1 MGTRFAL
8 LMILAGSALAQT
20 SEVSLRVESASGRQF
35 HVGETISLKLTF
47 ESSDADKWTVFYTG
61 RRSLFGREEF
71 LVSPK
76 EGTSD
81 PLSFRKFAGGSEIG
95 GAMVLGKP
103 WSMDGDL
110 NQWVRFERPGRYRVR
125 ALVHVSD
132 KQGQNLAVDSNEI
145 EIEIVATAKEWSAEQ
160 LWQAVAVVDAPA
172 RTDQQTF
179 NARASAVRTIW
190 YLDTPESVREAARL
204 LGALDEQTAQ
214 PLQLALQGSAHQD
227 VAIAAMKQLLRSPDQ
242 PVTSQFLQTL
252 ASLEAMQKARPEP
265 GADPGAPFQQ
275 LRTELGS
282 VVERKRGDARAIS
295 LKALL
300 DGVRPE
306 EVSANMRAE
315 IAGVFPDLPFQQ
327 QKELL
332 TSQWKRIAGPAM
344 IPVLLRIY
352 ESAPAVPG
360 LQQSLA
366 GEAVRRLYELDP
378 ARARTLIINEMKL
391 EQPRLRDESL
401 TILADATL
409 PDLDP
414 VLLDHLQG
422 NGRSQQLI
430 ARYATADILEGVKAW
445 YAKQRQSSSPAL
457 TAYFLRVD
465 PAWGERVL
473 RQALSER
480 SNPHGLWQGVIGK
493 TAEYYVSPEWEKV
506 AIEALS
512 DPAVEVKADAV
523 RALGEHGSA
532 VAQQTVMEAFHAWH
546 EWWKDRPA
554 ETAPERRYDQWFLNA
569 TAHAKNWIANGET
582 LEKIRGYCI
591 TPNCRTEAEQ
601 YLRQWADG
609 PKLYLGESDAGD
621 VSAGFAQ
628 YIEYSLDAARLRL
641 LQLPAGTRLKWN
653 LNVRHTPEIDA
664 WVSTIESDLAA
675 RGVVIT
681 Q

>member
-1 MGTRFAL
+1 ML
-8 LMILAGSALAQT
+8 LAGSALAQ
-20 SEVSLRVESASGRQF
+20 SPDVSLRVETASGRTQF
-35 HVGETISLKLTF
+35 RIGETIDMKLTF
-47 ESSDADKWTVFYTG
+47 ESTVADKWIVHYTG

-81 PLSFRKFAGGSEIG
+81 PLGVRKSVGGSEIAG
-95 GAMVLGKP
+95 VVVLGKP
-103 WSMDGDL
+103 WSMDVDL

-132 KQGQNLAVDSNEI
+132 KRGQNLAVTSNET
-145 EIEIVATAKEWSAEQ
+145 EIEIVAADREWLAQQ
-160 LWQAVAVVDAPA
+160 LRQAVAVLDAPA
-172 RTDQQTF
+172 STDQQAF
-179 NARASAVRTIW
+179 NARASAARTIW

-214 PLQLALQGSAHQD
+214 TLQLALQGSAHQD

-242 PVTSQFLQTL
+242 PVTSPFLQTL
-252 ASLEAMQKARPEP
+252 ASLEATQKVRHDA
-265 GADPGAPFQQ
+265 ADPGAPFQE

-295 LKALL
+295 LKTLL
-300 DGVRPE
+300 DGARPE
-306 EVSANMRAE
+306 AVSANMRAE
-315 IAGVFPDLPFQQ
+315 IAGLFSDLPFQQ

-344 IPVLLRIY
+344 IPALLRIY
-352 ESAPAVPG
+352 ENAPAVPG

-366 GEAVRRLYELDP
+366 PEAVQRLYELDP
-378 ARARTLIINEMKL
+378 ARARTLILDEMKR
-391 EQPRLRDESL
+391 EQPRLRDEAL
-401 TILADATL
+401 AILPDATL

-414 VLLDHLQG
+414 VLLDHLRR

-430 ARYATADILEGVKAW
+430 ARYATVDILDGVKAW
-445 YAKQRQSSSPAL
+445 YAKQQQSSSPAL
-457 TAYFLRVD
+457 IAYYLRVD
-465 PAWGERVL
+465 PAWGEGVL

-480 SNPHGLWQGVIGK
+480 SNPNGPWQGVIGK

-532 VAQQTVMEAFHAWH
+532 VAQQAVMEAFHAWH

-554 ETAPERRYDQWFLNA
+554 EMAPERRYDQWFLNA

-582 LEKIRGYCI
+582 LEKIRDYCI
-591 TPNCRTEAEQ
+591 TPNCRSEAEEN
-601 YLRQWADG
+601 LRRWTET
-609 PKLYLGESDAGD
+609 PKVLVGEDEAGG
-621 VSAGFAQ
+621 VIASFAQ
-628 YIEYSLDAARLRL
+628 YTEYSLDAARARL
-641 LQLPAGTRLKWN
+641 MQIPAGTRLQWQFIM
-653 LNVRHTPEIDA
+653 RQTPEVDA
-664 WVSTIESDLAA
+664 WVAAIQSDLAG

-681 Q
+681 P